1 MQTVDFFTPIVD
13 DPTDFG
19 RIAAANSLSDVYA
32 MGGSPLVALNI
43 VCFPEDALPPEVLGE
58 ILMGGD
64 EVVRAAGAIL
74 GGGHTVSDT
83 ELKYGLA
90 VTGTVHPDRMWTNA
104 GAKPGDHIFLT
115 KALGTGLLATA
126 GKRGLLAAEDNRTLI
141 ESMSSLNDSG
151 ARAASRLGAGK
162 EHDPIHAATDV
173 TGFGLLGS
181 CAEIARASEVRIR
194 IDSSALP
201 VLAGARGAAD
211 NGCRTRGE
219 RNNLAYLGDNL
230 DIAEGLD
237 PFVRSLVLDPQTSGG
252 LLLFVDEA
260 QAQGLEQA
268 LRDEGCLANACIGQV
283 RAGPGYVEVY

>member
-13 DPTDFG
+13 DPVEFG

-90 VTGTVHPDRMWTNA
+90 VTGTVHPERMWTNA
-104 GAKPGDHIFLT
+104 GAKPGDHVFLT

-126 GKRGLLAAEDNRTLI
+126 GKRGLLAAEHNRALI

-151 ARAASRLGAGK
+151 ARAAMRLGAGL
-162 EHDPIHAATDV
+162 EDDPIHAATDV

-181 CAEIARASEVRIR
+181 CAEIARASEVCIR
-194 IDSSALP
+194 IDSSTLP
-201 VLAGARGAAD
+201 ALAGARGAAD
-211 NGCRTRGE
+211 DGCRTRGE
-219 RNNLAYLGDNL
+219 RNNLAYLGDDL
-230 DIAEGLD
+230 ELAEDLD

-260 QAQGLEQA
+260 QAESLEQA
-268 LRDEGCLANACIGQV
+268 LRDEGCLASSCIGTV
-283 RAGPGYVEVY
+283 SAGPGCVEVR

>member
-13 DPTDFG
+13 DPVEFG

-90 VTGTVHPDRMWTNA
+90 VTGTVHPERMWTNA
-104 GAKPGDHIFLT
+104 GAKPGDHVFLT

-126 GKRGLLAAEDNRTLI
+126 ERG
-141 ESMSSLNDSG
+141 G
-151 ARAASRLGAGK
+151 CSR
-162 EHDPIHAATDV
+162 PST
-173 TGFGLLGS
+173 
-181 CAEIARASEVRIR
+181 IAR
-194 IDSSALP
+194 SSSP
-201 VLAGARGAAD
+201 
-211 NGCRTRGE
+211 
-219 RNNLAYLGDNL
+219 
-230 DIAEGLD
+230 
-237 PFVRSLVLDPQTSGG
+237 
-252 LLLFVDEA
+252 
-260 QAQGLEQA
+260 
-268 LRDEGCLANACIGQV
+268 
-283 RAGPGYVEVY
+283 